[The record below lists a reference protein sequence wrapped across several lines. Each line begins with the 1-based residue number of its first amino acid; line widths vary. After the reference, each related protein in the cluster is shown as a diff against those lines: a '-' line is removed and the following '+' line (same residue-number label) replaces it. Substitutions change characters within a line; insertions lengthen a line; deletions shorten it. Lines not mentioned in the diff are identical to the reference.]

1 MASCFAALETISK
14 AAGTAVLNAFDNPN
28 WTSAQFA
35 TVVRE
40 LKQHKAV
47 KRHALQAKLGVNGG
61 AVVAAMLR
69 ANLLSLR
76 PGWSK
81 FAQDI
86 PLETWAGKKDDEL
99 ITAASAMYLYKMR
112 SLPEEVSSPQCMW
125 R

>member
-1 MASCFAALETISK
+1 MASCFAALDDISK
-14 AAGTAVLNAFDNPN
+14 VVGTAVLNAPYNPK

-40 LKQHKAV
+40 LKEHGAV
-47 KRHALQAKLGVNGG
+47 KRLALQAKLGVNGK

-69 ANLLSLR
+69 ANLLGLR

-86 PLETWAGKKDDEL
+86 YPFGSMGWQQ
-99 ITAASAMYLYKMR
+99 R
-112 SLPEEVSSPQCMW
+112 
-125 R
+125 

>member
-1 MASCFAALETISK
+1 MASCFAALEDISK
-14 AAGTAVLNAFDNPN
+14 AVGTAVLNGYYNPD

-47 KRHALQAKLGVNGG
+47 KRHTLLAKLGVNGE

-86 PLETWAGKKDDEL
+86 PLETWAGNKDDEL
-99 ITAASAMYLYKMR
+99 ITAASTMHLYKMR